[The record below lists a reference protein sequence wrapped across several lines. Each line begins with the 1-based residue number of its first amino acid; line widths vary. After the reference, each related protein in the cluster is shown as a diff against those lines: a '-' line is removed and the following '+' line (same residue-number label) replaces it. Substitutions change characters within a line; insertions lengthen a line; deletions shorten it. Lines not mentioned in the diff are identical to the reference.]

1 MGAILLPMEVP
12 RIWWMCAHE
21 IKGAMLK
28 DEIDNYAKIL
38 WVRDAYIPL

>member
-1 MGAILLPMEVP
+1 MGAILLPMVVP

-21 IKGAMLK
+21 IEGAMLT
-28 DEIDNYAKIL
+28 DEIDNCVNIL